1 MSPRPPRNRVTTALS
16 LSPSLFEISLRKRH
30 GGISARVFSSIV
42 TSLSV
47 SLLYPTLNGAIF
59 HFRVRPNQFRHL
71 FLPSFLP
78 SAPIFHRQR
87 GSPTWIRQPA
97 SQPARV
103 HSSVETYV
111 EMKFRFN
118 FSRLLCVS
126 MREEEGGK
134 EINKKEGGR

>member
-16 LSPSLFEISLRKRH
+16 LSLSFSLRNLVAKTSRRDFGTRILLH
-30 GGISARVFSSIV
+30 RNLSLCLSALSYAQRGDFSFPRS
-42 TSLSV
+42 TKPV
-47 SLLYPTLNGAIF
+47 SP
-59 HFRVRPNQFRHL
+59 P
-71 FLPSFLP
+71 LPSFLP
-78 SAPIFHRQR
+78 SFRANFSP
-87 GSPTWIRQPA
+87 PTWIANVDPPA
-97 SQPARV
+97 SQPAR
-103 HSSVETYV
+103 VETYV